1 MIVKTLL
8 AAILFLN
15 AVSLVVAQQNTGAL
29 KAHHVQRTRV
39 QHKSHL
45 PNQSCNG
52 LTHWR
57 SQLMP
62 PTSSTEQTKDY
73 QLET

>member
-29 KAHHVQRTRV
+29 KGTVTDQLASAVEF
-39 QHKSHL
+39 L
-45 PNQSCNG
+45 
-52 LTHWR
+52 R
-57 SQLMP
+57 SRR
-62 PTSSTEQTKDY
+62 
-73 QLET
+73 